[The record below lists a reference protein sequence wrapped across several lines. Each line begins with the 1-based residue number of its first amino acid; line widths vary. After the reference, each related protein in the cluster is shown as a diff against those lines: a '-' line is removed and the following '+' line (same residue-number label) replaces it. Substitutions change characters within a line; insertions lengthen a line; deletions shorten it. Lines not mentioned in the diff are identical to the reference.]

1 MISNER
7 QYRITKAEA
16 DRFRQALAAFDD
28 EARARTDTHPRL
40 IQAERD
46 ALRSQMDDLLV
57 EIEEYEALRDGQ
69 VSVIEIDSFDQLANG
84 LIKARIAA
92 GLSQKALAQKLGIKE
107 QQIQRY
113 ESERY
118 ASASFQRLQ
127 DVAAAIG
134 VEIREQIL
142 LPIVPADFKGLLSK
156 VRQVGIESDFLL
168 TRLLPSGDAAI
179 ADGTAAH
186 DDEQALTAKTA
197 SVLSRIF
204 GWTQEAL
211 FEPAPLSQPTLAA
224 AEARF
229 KMPARRSQQASS
241 IYAAYANYLATV
253 VLEGSRGLPTHPIPI
268 EACEFRSRVLASY
281 GELTLRSVLEFAWD
295 LGVPVLPLKDRGTF
309 HGACWRYDGR
319 NVVVLKQNTP
329 HAARWLF
336 DVIHEMRHAGDR
348 PDVQSLEII
357 EDDETSE
364 ERRNSDDEIEASQ
377 FAGDVVLDGR
387 AEELTEVCVKRARGA
402 VERLKNAVPA
412 VAASHGV
419 DTASLANYMAF
430 RLSWQGINWWGAA
443 SNLQSR
449 GEDPWSTARDV
460 FLRRFPFAIESDL
473 DRQLLQRVLQEG

>member
-1 MISNER
+1 ME
-7 QYRITKAEA
+7 
-16 DRFRQALAAFDD
+16 
-28 EARARTDTHPRL
+28 
-40 IQAERD
+40 
-46 ALRSQMDDLLV
+46 DLLS

-69 VSVIEIDSFDQLANG
+69 VSVINIDSFDQLADG

-92 GLSQKALAQKLGIKE
+92 GLSQKALAQKLGMKE
-107 QQIQRY
+107 QQVQRY

-134 VEIREQIL
+134 VKIREQIL
-142 LPIVPADFKGLLSK
+142 LPLVAVDFNGLLSK
-156 VRQVGIESDFLL
+156 VRQVGIDTDFLL

-179 ADGTAAH
+179 ADGTVAGT
-186 DDEQALTAKTA
+186 DERTLTVKTA
-197 SVLSRIF
+197 SILSRVF
-204 GWTQEAL
+204 GWTQETL
-211 FEPAPLSQPTLAA
+211 FGPAPLSQPTLAA

-229 KMPARRSQQASS
+229 KMPARRSQQSS
-241 IYAAYANYLATV
+241 TIYAAYANYLATV
-253 VLEGSRGLPTHPIPI
+253 VLEGARNLPTHPIPI
-268 EACEFRSRVLASY
+268 EAREFRTRVLAAY

-309 HGACWRYDGR
+309 HGACWRYEGR
-319 NVVVLKQNTP
+319 NVIVLKQNTP
-329 HAARWLF
+329 HVARWLF

-357 EDDETSE
+357 EGDETSE
-364 ERRNSDDEIEASQ
+364 ERRNSNDEIEASQ

-387 AEELTEVCVKRARGA
+387 AEELAEISVKKARGA

-412 VAASHGV
+412 VAAAHGV

-443 SNLQSR
+443 SNLQGT
-449 GEDPWSTARDV
+449 GEDPWSIARDV
-460 FLRRFPFAIESDL
+460 FLRRFPFAIESDI
-473 DRQLLQRVLQEG
+473 DRQLLQRALQEG